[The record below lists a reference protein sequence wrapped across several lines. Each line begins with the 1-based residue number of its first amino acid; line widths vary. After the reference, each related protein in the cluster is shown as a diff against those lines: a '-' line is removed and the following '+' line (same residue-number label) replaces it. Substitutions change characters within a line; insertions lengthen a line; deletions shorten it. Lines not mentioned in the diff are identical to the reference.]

1 MVGRIHLVGTIV
13 DVDSCQKL
21 LTGGVGLELGLG
33 VSGRIHR
40 GMTHGENGFD
50 IGMKG
55 FGRAEKIG
63 LVGRFEFNKGSVIS

>member
-1 MVGRIHLVGTIV
+1 M
-13 DVDSCQKL
+13 
-21 LTGGVGLELGLG
+21 G